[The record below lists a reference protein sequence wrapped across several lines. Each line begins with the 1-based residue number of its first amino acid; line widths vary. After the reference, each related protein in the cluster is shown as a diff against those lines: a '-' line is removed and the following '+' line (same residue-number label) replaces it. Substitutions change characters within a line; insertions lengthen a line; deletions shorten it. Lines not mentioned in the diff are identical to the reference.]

1 MTLLDGEH
9 LIYFENE
16 AAERAFKSLLEH
28 RCKVCKSKDLKT
40 LKDLD
45 IHLRK
50 DHELHLCDLC
60 VENLRVFSHERKYY
74 SRKDLIQ
81 HRKYGDPEDSSHRGH
96 PDCKFCDVRFMDEED
111 LHRHLRK
118 DHYHCHICD
127 PTGLNQFYDSY
138 PNLREHYRVEHFLCQ
153 EGPCREE
160 KFTSVFR
167 SEIDLQA
174 HRMAF
179 HCLTKTEAREAR
191 ILNLD
196 FSLKPRGSAMAPQLS
211 ASVHHNM
218 YRSKPGQGKN
228 NDKATTKSGDEETDH
243 DSKLATQELPRPEDF
258 PSLSAP
264 EPSAQCSSS
273 DVNKFKDPSSLS
285 GYATSADKSKDLPQR
300 ANLKG
305 RAGKGKG
312 GPSFSTRAGGGLAK
326 NDDEFPALGSSSS
339 PFLPPSSDPTV
350 MRRELKNYCSLSSV
364 AAAVSAT
371 VPKVVSKIT
380 TVPCLP
386 TTTCTNGINGSGNK
400 SISTQSLISSNG
412 SGVYNLAME
421 DFPVLPEPAPG
432 RKKKVKSSTNGN
444 KSNSNNSN
452 TSSWDHNSNPQSKQF
467 FAQSKQYFAQ
477 SKQSS
482 KADFAAKVKSSGQQ
496 ESKNAKTHP
505 INPTSSSST
514 VVVSSSS
521 TDTKSKS
528 KSKHSKKSKE
538 GKSRQE
544 QQQEEEKSSSVST
557 EVGSA
562 AVSSE
567 RSSPLVSQVVRNC
580 DDSKVIEN
588 ENEFPDL
595 QSVTRILNEATNN
608 FAVKSILQNS
618 QATVEGT
625 AIGNS
630 GIKMNPPP
638 GFTSM
643 TPSVVSSNKS
653 LAPPPGFGGKRGA
666 PLPPSSSL
674 GPEMSLSSVAQV
686 IVSDNNLSSS
696 MNNSRDENGNT
707 KEKNEEVT
715 CLEPTF
721 KSNNLSA
728 SATTTFGSGA
738 RSNNSNVNHGSVG
751 NEVILADTT
760 GSDSTQNT
768 VSYVSPNNFEERN
781 LTLFQEVVDLLHRDQ
796 QKFSAFKKISDEF
809 RKGDIRA
816 EDYYKKCLELFDS
829 RTSFHK
835 IFLELIALLPNVR
848 KQNELLAAHEKNLR
862 LTRGAIPKRTR
873 SDHHHSNSSSTGVWI
888 VRTGTS
894 IEDGLLVCPK
904 CQQVLA
910 KKDGPEHMSSHSL

>member
-16 AAERAFKSLLEH
+16 GAERAFKSLLEH
-28 RCKVCKSKDLKT
+28 RCKVCKSRDLKT

-196 FSLKPRGSAMAPQLS
+196 FSLKPRGSTMAPQLS

-228 NDKATTKSGDEETDH
+228 NDKTATKSGDEETDY
-243 DSKLATQELPRPEDF
+243 DSKLAIQELPRPEDF

-264 EPSAQCSSS
+264 EPSAQSSS
-273 DVNKFKDPSSLS
+273 SEVNKFKDPSSSLS

-300 ANLKG
+300 ANLKSK
-305 RAGKGKG
+305 AGKGKG

-326 NDDEFPALGSSSS
+326 NDDEFPALGSS
-339 PFLPPSSDPTV
+339 PFLPPSSDPTI

-386 TTTCTNGINGSGNK
+386 STTCTNGINGSGNK

-444 KSNSNNSN
+444 KSNNNNSN
-452 TSSWDHNSNPQSKQF
+452 SSSWDHNSNPQSKQ
-467 FAQSKQYFAQ
+467 
-477 SKQSS
+477 SS
-482 KADFAAKVKSSGQQ
+482 KPDFATKVKSSGQRQ

-514 VVVSSSS
+514 VVSSSS
-521 TDTKSKS
+521 SGTKSKS

-544 QQQEEEKSSSVST
+544 QEEEKSSSVSA
-557 EVGSA
+557 EVASA

-567 RSSPLVSQVVRNC
+567 SSSPLVSQVVRNC

-595 QSVTRILNEATNN
+595 QSVTRILNEARN
-608 FAVKSILQNS
+608 KSILQNS
-618 QATVEGT
+618 QVEGT
-625 AIGNS
+625 GTVGNS

-643 TPSVVSSNKS
+643 TPSSVVSSNKS
-653 LAPPPGFGGKRGA
+653 SSLLAPPPGFGGKRGA
-666 PLPPSSSL
+666 PLPPSSL

-707 KEKNEEVT
+707 KEKNEQVT
-715 CLEPTF
+715 SSCLEPAF
-721 KSNNLSA
+721 KSNIHSSSG
-728 SATTTFGSGA
+728 SATTTFGSSSA

-751 NEVILADTT
+751 NEVILSDTT
-760 GSDSTQNT
+760 GSDSTQT

-809 RKGDIRA
+809 RRGDIRA

-873 SDHHHSNSSSTGVWI
+873 SDHHHSNSTSSTGVWI